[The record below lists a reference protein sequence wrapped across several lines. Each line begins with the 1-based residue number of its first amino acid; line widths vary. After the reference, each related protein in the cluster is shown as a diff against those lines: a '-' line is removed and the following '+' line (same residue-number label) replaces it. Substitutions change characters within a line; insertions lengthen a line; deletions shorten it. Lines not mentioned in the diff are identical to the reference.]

1 MLNEGVSKLA
11 HPLFLH
17 VIAQTHFLGQYR
29 SCTRNLETRYLQA
42 AISSKKRQL
51 VVKRDK
57 NTIE

>member
-11 HPLFLH
+11 HPLFFTR
-17 VIAQTHFLGQYR
+17 QR
-29 SCTRNLETRYLQA
+29 SDILFGTVSETRYLQA